1 MLIST
6 TRETLLKPLMLVGG
20 FIEKKQT
27 MPILSYVYMR
37 KSGKMLT
44 FIANDSEIQ
53 ACITNDGDDNGED
66 FIITLPGKKLQDILK
81 VMPENAQVTI
91 VKQDGKVTLKSGKLK
106 YTIQSLPA
114 EHYPLLKISEN
125 MVSEFIL
132 EQAQLKLMLWQI
144 QYAMADKDS
153 RVFLNGMLFEVKNNQ
168 LRMVATDAHR
178 LGFASTNLI
187 QPQKTD
193 YSVIIPRK
201 TILELFRI
209 LENTTTPITV
219 KVFPNQVYFE
229 CGDKQL
235 LTKVIDGKYPD
246 YERVIPLNND
256 KICLVNRLALLNAVD
271 RVSVIGSEKTKTL
284 TLDFSE
290 SILTLSCN
298 NEEQEDSFDEIEI
311 HYNGTP
317 IKISFNLQY
326 LRDLL
331 TNSLA
336 ENLQLAM
343 FDGQRSVLVT
353 IPDEPNFKAV
363 IMPLRI

>member
-1 MLIST
+1 
-6 TRETLLKPLMLVGG
+6 
-20 FIEKKQT
+20 
-27 MPILSYVYMR
+27 
-37 KSGKMLT
+37 
-44 FIANDSEIQ
+44 
-53 ACITNDGDDNGED
+53 
-66 FIITLPGKKLQDILK
+66 
-81 VMPENAQVTI
+81 
-91 VKQDGKVTLKSGKLK
+91 
-106 YTIQSLPA
+106 
-114 EHYPLLKISEN
+114 
-125 MVSEFIL
+125 
-132 EQAQLKLMLWQI
+132 
-144 QYAMADKDS
+144 
-153 RVFLNGMLFEVKNNQ
+153 MLFEVKNNQ

>member
-1 MLIST
+1 MLLST
-6 TRETLLKPLMLVGG
+6 SREILLKPLMLVSG

-27 MPILSYVYMR
+27 MPILSHVYIR
-37 KSGKMLT
+37 RDGATLT
-44 FIANDSEIQ
+44 VIANDSEIQ
-53 ACITNDGDDNGED
+53 ACITSAIDTNGED

-81 VMPENAQVTI
+81 VIPENSEVKLN
-91 VKQDGKVTLKSGKLK
+91 KQDNKVVIKAGKLK

-114 EHYPLLKISEN
+114 EHYPLLKISDK
-125 MVSEFIL
+125 MISEFML

-168 LRMVATDAHR
+168 LRMIATDAHR
-178 LGFASTNLI
+178 LGMSSINLI
-187 QPQKTD
+187 QPQKSD

-235 LTKVIDGKYPD
+235 ITKVIDGKYPD
-246 YERVIPLNND
+246 YERVIPLSND
-256 KICLVNRLALLNAVD
+256 KICLVNRLSLLNAVD
-271 RVSVIGSEKTKTL
+271 RVSVIGSEKTKTV
-284 TLDFSE
+284 TVEVSE
-290 SILTLSCN
+290 NMLTLSCR
-298 NEEQEDSFDEIEI
+298 NEDQEDSLDEVEV
-311 HYNGTP
+311 HYNGSP

-331 TNSLA
+331 TNSIA
-336 ENLQLAM
+336 ENLQLAL
-343 FDGQRSVLVT
+343 FDSQRSVLVT